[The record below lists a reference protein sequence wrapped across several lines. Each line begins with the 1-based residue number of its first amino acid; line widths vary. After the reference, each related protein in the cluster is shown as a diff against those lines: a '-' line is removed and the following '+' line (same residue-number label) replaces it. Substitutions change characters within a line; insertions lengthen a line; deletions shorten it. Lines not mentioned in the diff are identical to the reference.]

1 MNDENLAE
9 DSGNVKPN
17 IGLEQYYDTIIALV
31 RASLTRDNT
40 VMKERRA
47 YEALMLSRSARG
59 TGSEESDESVP
70 PYIAEPG
77 WHPVIRGETPVPPG
91 APFTDWAFAE
101 GAGCEFVDI
110 ARLGDLALVAF
121 HWYETAD
128 ETFVRVVNLR
138 DFADRDFAA
147 GMADTII
154 TVNLFE
160 NLGNGWHL
168 HHSLKRIRGLTF
180 LE

>member
-1 MNDENLAE
+1 MSDENLAE
-9 DSGNVKPN
+9 DSGNVKPS

-31 RASLTRDNT
+31 RASLSRHNM
-40 VMKERRA
+40 VMEERRA
-47 YEALMLSRSARG
+47 YEAAMLSNSTTDTGLDKSDKPVSPRS
-59 TGSEESDESVP
+59 P
-70 PYIAEPG
+70 EPG
-77 WHPVIRGETPVPPG
+77 WHPVIRGKTPVPLG
-91 APFTDWAFAE
+91 APFTEWPFAE
-101 GAGCEFVDI
+101 GAGCEFVDVT
-110 ARLGDLALVAF
+110 RLGDFALIAF

-160 NLGNGWHL
+160 NVGNGWHL